1 MSNAPSPVSEA
12 AMEKLLNA
20 LLRTDPGSAPSEV
33 IPQEASVETLQRMTG
48 LARGTVHNAIKRLE
62 SMLESRPHRDS
73 AMRGRRG
80 GKATTY
86 YRLAKDVGRA
96 LVLDFNHD
104 RVTAWMSDSFGNVRV
119 MGERRLDV
127 DGEAQSA
134 IKAGAE
140 LLLGLPAKSW
150 QNVIGIAL
158 SIPAP
163 VDPERQVTLG
173 HVLPKWEDDI
183 DDLDGTLCEYLHE
196 RLAER
201 KVQILIDNDANLAS
215 LAEYRTLEPK
225 YGVDQGF
232 PNRKLSNLVLV
243 KLVPGRIGVGAG
255 AVIDG
260 KQLRGAGFAME
271 LGHLPLDTPISG
283 GANEVKCPHCGRTN
297 CLQARISTDALI
309 GGDPPPTWDDA
320 VKWTRNRLV
329 AFRSLRR
336 SAVEANDYAKVERL
350 DASRR
355 NLATEDPQTRAIIVA
370 GEEMG
375 RALAKVVTL
384 LDPDVIALEGELARA
399 WLDTGTASLRDV
411 VGTPLKDTFE
421 ACFPWS
427 LEHAVSPILASPGGN
442 CARGAATAVLNQC
455 LKSSILERVKSQ
467 E

>member
-1 MSNAPSPVSEA
+1 
-12 AMEKLLNA
+12 MEKLLDE
-20 LLRTDPGSAPSEV
+20 LLRTDPERSAPNQA
-33 IPQEASVETLQRMTG
+33 IPREASVETLQQLTG
-48 LARGTVHNAIKRLE
+48 LARGTVHNAIKRLA
-62 SMLESRPHRDS
+62 SMLESKPHRDT

-86 YRLAKDVGRA
+86 YRLSKDVGRV

-104 RVTAWMSDSFGNVRV
+104 RVTAWVSDSFGNVRV
-119 MGERRLDV
+119 MDETRLNV
-127 DGEAQSA
+127 DGEAQRA

-150 QNVIGIAL
+150 QNVIGIGL

-173 HVLPKWEDDI
+173 RVLPKWEDDI
-183 DDLDGTLCEYLHE
+183 DLDGILCEYLHE
-196 RLAER
+196 RIAGR
-201 KVQILIDNDANLAS
+201 KLQILVDNDANLAS

-225 YGVDQGF
+225 WSLDQES

-271 LGHLPLDTPISG
+271 LGHLPIDTPISD
-283 GANEVKCPHCGRTN
+283 GANEIQCPHCRRTN

-320 VKWTRNRLV
+320 VKWTRSRLA
-329 AFRSLRR
+329 AFRSIRR
-336 SAVEANDYAKVERL
+336 SAVEANDYAEVERL
-350 DASRR
+350 DTSRR
-355 NLATEDPQTRAIIVA
+355 DLATEDAQTKAIIVA

-384 LDPDVIALEGELARA
+384 FDPDVIALEGELARA

-442 CARGAATAVLNQC
+442 CAQGAATAVLNQC